1 MILQKEVEELKC
13 PYCGGKAQLRDAS
26 SIYHSFKYKGKMFV
40 CENFPK
46 CDSYVGCHPNT
57 TKPLGRMAN
66 KKLRI
71 MKSKAHEYFDPLWK
85 KRVFA
90 RKKSLSYN
98 RTKAYQWLA
107 EQLDLPESKC
117 HIGLFDVDMCRKV
130 IDVCSKKQ
138 IEEDI
143 YINEPLMSRGYKNK

>member
-13 PYCGGKAQLRDAS
+13 PYCGGKAHLRDAS

-66 KKLRI
+66 KKLRT

-130 IDVCSKKQ
+130 MDVCSKKQ

>member
-13 PYCGGKAQLRDAS
+13 PYCGGKAHLRDAS
-26 SIYHSFKYKGKMFV
+26 YIYHSFKYKGKMFV

-66 KKLRI
+66 KKLRT

-143 YINEPLMSRGYKNK
+143 YINEPLMSRGYKK

>member
-13 PYCGGKAQLRDAS
+13 PYCDGKAHLRDAS

-66 KKLRI
+66 KKLRT

-98 RTKAYQWLA
+98 RTKAYKWLA
-107 EQLDLPESKC
+107 EQLELPESKC

-143 YINEPLMSRGYKNK
+143 YINEPLMSRGYKKK

>member
-1 MILQKEVEELKC
+1 MKC

>member
-1 MILQKEVEELKC
+1 MILQKEVKELKC
-13 PYCGGKAQLRDAS
+13 PYCGGKAHLRDAS
-26 SIYHSFKYKGKMFV
+26 SIYHSFKYRGKMFV

-66 KKLRI
+66 KKLRT

-98 RTKAYQWLA
+98 RTKAYKWLA

-138 IEEDI
+138 IEEGI
-143 YINEPLMSRGYKNK
+143 YINEPLMSRGYKK

>member
-1 MILQKEVEELKC
+1 MKC
-13 PYCGGKAQLRDAS
+13 PYCGGKAHLRDS
-26 SIYHSFKYKGKMFV
+26 SSVYHNFNYKGKMYV

-66 KKLRI
+66 KKLRT
-71 MKSKAHEYFDPLWK
+71 MKSKAHYYFDPLWK
-85 KRVFA
+85 NRLFA
-90 RKKSLSYN
+90 RNKSLSHN

-107 EQLDLPESKC
+107 KQLDLPENKC

-130 IDVCSKKQ
+130 IQICKRKQ
-138 IEEDI
+138 LEEGI
-143 YINEPLMSRGYKNK
+143 YINDYSMSRGYRNK

>member
-1 MILQKEVEELKC
+1 MKC

-66 KKLRI
+66 KKLRT

>member
-26 SIYHSFKYKGKMFV
+26 SIYHSFKYRGKMFV

-66 KKLRI
+66 KKLRT

-130 IDVCSKKQ
+130 IDVCSNKQ

-143 YINEPLMSRGYKNK
+143 YINEPLMSRGYKK

>member
-13 PYCGGKAQLRDAS
+13 PYCGGKAHLRDAS
-26 SIYHSFKYKGKMFV
+26 SIYHNFKYRGKMFV

-66 KKLRI
+66 KKLRT

-143 YINEPLMSRGYKNK
+143 YINEPLMSRGYKKK

>member
-1 MILQKEVEELKC
+1 MKC

-26 SIYHSFKYKGKMFV
+26 SIYHSFKYRGKMFV

-66 KKLRI
+66 KKLRT

-130 IDVCSKKQ
+130 MDVCSKKQ

>member
-1 MILQKEVEELKC
+1 
-13 PYCGGKAQLRDAS
+13 
-26 SIYHSFKYKGKMFV
+26 MFV

-66 KKLRI
+66 KKLRT
-71 MKSKAHEYFDPLWK
+71 MKSKAHYYFDPLWK
-85 KRVFA
+85 NRVFA
-90 RKKSLSYN
+90 RKKSLSHN

-130 IDVCSKKQ
+130 IQVCKRKQ
-138 IEEDI
+138 VEEGI
-143 YINEPLMSRGYKNK
+143 YINEYSMSRGYRNK

>member
-26 SIYHSFKYKGKMFV
+26 SIYHSFKYRGKMFV

-66 KKLRI
+66 KKLRT

-138 IEEDI
+138 IEESI
-143 YINEPLMSRGYKNK
+143 YINEPLMSRGYKK